1 MEEQI
6 KSLDEKLVIYNR
18 IDEKNEIHVY
28 CERLYDNRRIHQT
41 TTKVINDI
49 PFNGKKVII
58 HLKTKRFKNT
68 FDKSIN
74 KKSITEQFDFLNDTG
89 RRTKR
94 LEETLYD
101 LTKNQS
107 FSAANEYANK
117 FITKISRN
125 SLIRMV
131 LKKTKQ

>member
-6 KSLDEKLVIYNR
+6 KTLDHELVIYDR
-18 IDEKNEIHVY
+18 KDYDNEIHVY
-28 CERLYDNRRIHQT
+28 CERIYENKRIHQT
-41 TTKVINDI
+41 SMKEILDI

-58 HLKTKRFKNT
+58 HLKVKRFKNT
-68 FDKSIN
+68 FNASLKQ
-74 KKSITEQFDFLNDTG
+74 KTITEQFDFLNETG

-94 LEETLYD
+94 LEDSLYD
-101 LTKNQS
+101 LTKNQN
-107 FSAANEYANK
+107 FSAASEYAKK
-117 FITKISRN
+117 FIANISRD